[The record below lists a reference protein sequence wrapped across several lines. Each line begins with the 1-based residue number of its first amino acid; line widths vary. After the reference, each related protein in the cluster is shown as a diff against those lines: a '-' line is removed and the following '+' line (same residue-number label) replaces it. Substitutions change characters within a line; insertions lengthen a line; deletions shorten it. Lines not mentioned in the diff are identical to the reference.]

1 MKSLIIAIA
10 ISVFLFGGSIICTS
24 RLDKLSH
31 LLINEN
37 EKSIN
42 YLNDKNFEKALDHM
56 QIISESI
63 DEKKNLLAMALDH
76 TELDRIEGA
85 LSEMK
90 AYAENDDKTN
100 ALAKASALNIY
111 LEHLPKNYKL
121 KLENI
126 L

>member
-1 MKSLIIAIA
+1 MKSLIIAII
-10 ISVFLFGGSIICTS
+10 ISIFLFGGSIICTN
-24 RLDKLSH
+24 RLDKLSE
-31 LLINEN
+31 LLIAEN

-42 YLNDKNFEKALDHM
+42 YLSERNFEKALEHI
-56 QIISESI
+56 QIISSSI
-63 DEKKNLLAMALDH
+63 DNKKNLLAMALDH

-85 LSEMK
+85 LSEMR
-90 AYAENDDKTN
+90 AYTENDDKTN